1 MKGSVGE
8 RFSKLRI
15 KNGFTQSQVAHYLEV
30 DQSYISKYEKD
41 ERQFSIDVLE
51 RSAALFGCSIDY
63 LTGKTDDA
71 KPLSVAL
78 RAKVVTPKDLE
89 MVAAIN
95 KIALNLRFMDSLLEE
110 KNQ

>member
-51 RSAALFGCSIDY
+51 RLAALFGCSIDY
-63 LTGKTDDA
+63 LTGKADDA

-110 KNQ
+110 ENQ